1 MTSKST
7 RGRKGTCCHSI
18 SRDCCIVQASPGV
31 MLTYLPQLQPR
42 PVCLALPL
50 LLAGPLLN
58 CGYQKGVLSPRPHSV
73 RPTCRCPHFA
83 SLFQTPDLGTAPS
96 SGRPDFCL
104 EHKLGDVKTR
114 ILPFCDLFILCV
126 FACTCV
132 SALWSLGD
140 LSASHTFRSPLLF
153 VSAQK
158 A

>member
-7 RGRKGTCCHSI
+7 RGKRGTRCHSI
-18 SRDCCIVQASPGV
+18 SRDCCIVQANPGV

-42 PVCLALPL
+42 PVCLAFPL

-58 CGYQKGVLSPRPHSV
+58 CGYQKGVLSPRPPSV
-73 RPTCRCPHFA
+73 CPMCRCPHFA

-104 EHKLGDVKTR
+104 EHKLGESED
-114 ILPFCDLFILCV
+114 
-126 FACTCV
+126 

-153 VSAQK
+153 VHAQK
-158 A
+158 P